1 MVGSKTSSGSSSQR
15 PGGTSRLASS
25 AAATRAQRLSGPGP
39 VGKTHPMPTMAI
51 RGSPGMSEILLFA
64 IQSGQ
69 GRCGV
74 AVGKGPREA
83 RIDGAFTT
91 FQAGDQPALGI
102 EVIDVG
108 QG

>member
-1 MVGSKTSSGSSSQR
+1 
-15 PGGTSRLASS
+15 
-25 AAATRAQRLSGPGP
+25 
-39 VGKTHPMPTMAI
+39 MPTMAI

-108 QG
+108 QGAVVAGLRDADQRARQAAGERALELPVAAREAGQGSGAALL